1 MSFNYLS
8 QESPLRNKFKLC
20 FLEHVEAASADQER
34 VESVIVYA
42 KRALDDM
49 EASESAEFMERV
61 GGLTQLIQGLTQQ
74 IQDQNQGQ
82 NQQIQG
88 IQELIQDQNQQIQSW
103 LMMLLA

>member
-61 GGLTQLIQGLTQQ
+61 GDLADIKVSLNVLLQ
-74 IQDQNQGQ
+74 I
-82 NQQIQG
+82 
-88 IQELIQDQNQQIQSW
+88 SP
-103 LMMLLA
+103 LA